1 MAEMQEYLL
10 KAGTLMEALP
20 YIREFSGKTVVIKY
34 GGAAMAGKERMSSFA
49 ENIVLLQYVGIRPV
63 IVHGGGPQI
72 DRMLEKL
79 SIPSRRNEGLRVTSP
94 EAMEVVEM
102 VLGGM
107 VNKQIVALINLY
119 GGKAVGLTGKDG
131 DLIRARKRF
140 APSPAG
146 VDTPPLDLG
155 MVGDVVQVRPG
166 VLRALEENGFVP
178 VIAPIGVGSEGEAY
192 NINGDT
198 VAAEVAGALSAEKL
212 ILLTDV
218 PGVMDARGEL
228 VSTMTA
234 DETVAAIRGGTITG
248 GMIPKVECGLTALG
262 KGVRKVHILDGRVP
276 HSVLLEIFTDAGIG
290 TEINPPE
297 PEKRGA

>member
-1 MAEMQEYLL
+1 MKDMKEYLQ
-10 KAGTLMEALP
+10 KARTLTEALP

-34 GGAAMAGKERMSSFA
+34 GGAAMVGEERMSSFA

-63 IVHGGGPQI
+63 VIHGGGPQI

-79 SIPSRRNEGLRVTSP
+79 SIPFQRKEGLRVTSP
-94 EAMEVVEM
+94 DAMEVVEM
-102 VLGGM
+102 VLGGT
-107 VNKQIVALINLY
+107 VNKRIVALINLF

-131 DLIRARKRF
+131 ELIRARKHF

-146 VDTPPLDLG
+146 GAAPPLDLG
-155 MVGDVVQVRPG
+155 LVGDVVEVRPDI
-166 VLRALEENGFVP
+166 LRTLERSGFVP
-178 VIAPIGVGSEGEAY
+178 VIAPIGVGEQGEAY

-218 PGVMDARGEL
+218 PGVMDPQGDL

-234 DETVAAIRGGTITG
+234 DDTAAAILGGTITG

-262 KGVRKVHILDGRVP
+262 KGVRKVHIIDGRVP
-276 HSVLLEIFTDAGIG
+276 HSVILEIFTDAGIG
-290 TEINPPE
+290 TEIIPAE
-297 PEKRGA
+297 SGT